1 MIKIDK
7 INIRRVTVFKYGAS
21 RLIKLLYIIRYQELF
36 INSSFWGKV
45 FRYTMFFQFAMV
57 VLGLTKAF
65 GEGGFSNITMG
76 SFLYSLA
83 VTVPLSFFTALIV
96 CLYERSKHKHD
107 V

>member
-1 MIKIDK
+1 MYLTRLLA
-7 INIRRVTVFKYGAS
+7 NI
-21 RLIKLLYIIRYQELF
+21 LLYIIRYQELF

-57 VLGLTKAF
+57 VLSLTKAF